1 MRSSERDTGDKAP
14 TILDLFCGAG
24 GLSAGFTATGFR
36 VVAAVDFWGDAC
48 ESYRL
53 NDPQAH
59 VVCGDIAKVE
69 EDDLASHLDSSIDLI
84 LGGPSCQG
92 FSTSSGLSR
101 QGRKADDPRNHHFRH
116 FVRFVSFFKPRWVV
130 MENVPGLLLYEKGR
144 VARAIHEE
152 FRRIGY
158 YVVPMI
164 LLAADHGVPQLRR
177 RLFFVGNRTGQDVFF
192 PSATR
197 GDAELWKNFALPFE
211 HLSRIGNKNT
221 EAGTLPHVSI
231 REAIGDLPPIAYGE
245 KYPEGPYPTDPQ
257 SDYQRWIRHGS
268 SLLSLHW
275 ASKLSPSDR
284 GTIPYIKQGQNWRDL
299 PEAIQGR
306 RFTKIRSY
314 DATTM
319 LKRPEWDGPSY
330 TITTKFNDATAGA
343 FIHPLQDRTFSLRE
357 GARLQSFPD
366 RFRFAGSDA
375 SIRKQIGNAVPP
387 LLAERLARAIAPE
400 VFADAGCDLIPVEI
414 DRICVPQGQRW
425 EQLLG
430 LKGAKCF
437 LPGPLSSGLL
447 FQPASTLLASYKPPP
462 LGGGT

>member
-1 MRSSERDTGDKAP
+1 MKSNGQEHAHKAP

-24 GLSAGFTATGFR
+24 GLSAGFTASGYR
-36 VVAAVDFWGDAC
+36 VVAALDHWGDAC
-48 ESYRL
+48 ASYRL
-53 NDPQAH
+53 NEPQAH
-59 VVCGDIAKVE
+59 VACADIAQVK
-69 EDDLASHLDSSIDLI
+69 EDDIASHLNTTIDLV

-101 QGRKADDPRNHHFRH
+101 NGRKADDPRNSHFQH
-116 FVRFVSFFKPRWVV
+116 FVRFVSYFRPLWVV

-152 FRRIGY
+152 FKRIGY
-158 YVVPMI
+158 YVVPII

-192 PSATR
+192 PSATH
-197 GDAELWKNFALPFE
+197 GDSELWKDFALPFE
-211 HLSRIGNKNT
+211 HLSRIGNKN
-221 EAGTLPHVSI
+221 AGEDMPPHVSI
-231 REAIGDLPPIAYGE
+231 REAISDLPAIKCGE
-245 KYPEGPYPTDPQ
+245 EFPEGPHPSEPQ
-257 SDYQRWIRHGS
+257 SEYQRWIRSGTS
-268 SLLSLHW
+268 VLTLHR

-284 GTIPYIKQGQNWRDL
+284 ETIPYIKQGQNWRDL
-299 PEAIQGR
+299 PEHIRGT
-306 RFTKIRSY
+306 RFAKIRSY

-319 LKRPEWDGPSY
+319 LKRPDWNVPSY

-366 RFRFAGSDA
+366 RIRFTGSDA

-387 LLAERLARAIAPE
+387 LIAERLARAIAIE
-400 VFADAGCDLIPVEI
+400 VFRDAGSDVAPTEI
-414 DRICVPQGQRW
+414 DRIHVPQGQRW

-430 LKGAKCF
+430 LKESGVA
-437 LPGPLSSGLL
+437 PGQRTL
-447 FQPASTLLASYKPPP
+447 FDLFE
-462 LGGGT
+462 